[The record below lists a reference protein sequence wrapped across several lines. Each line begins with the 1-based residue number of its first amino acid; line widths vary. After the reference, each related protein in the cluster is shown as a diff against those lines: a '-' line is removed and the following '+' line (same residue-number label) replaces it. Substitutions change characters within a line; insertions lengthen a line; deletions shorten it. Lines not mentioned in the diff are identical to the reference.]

1 MGSDSPRKAPVLL
14 GVREKSRAKGGSCQ
28 GTDSG
33 STGKHIFHFFLIK
46 QLIFNY
52 KSEGG
57 SPHETSYVIYQKK
70 ISLGRYG
77 PQPRFKPGWGSGVSP
92 KALVQLGQRP
102 CVVTTLTPRNASP
115 GKNPEQ

>member
-33 STGKHIFHFFLIK
+33 SIGKHIFHFFLIK

-77 PQPRFKPGWGSGVSP
+77 PQPRFKPGWGVV
-92 KALVQLGQRP
+92 LVLKP
-102 CVVTTLTPRNASP
+102 LSSSASVLV
-115 GKNPEQ
+115 